1 VDSKAEGAGY
11 YSADDIF
18 KILKTTYSLEMAGV
32 NVEKL
37 NRLLPSIAHR
47 QHVKGGSRYCL
58 VLKEK

>member
-1 VDSKAEGAGY
+1 
-11 YSADDIF
+11 
-18 KILKTTYSLEMAGV
+18 LEMAGV

-58 VLKEK
+58 VLKEAK